1 MKNFKLNLKKKLNRK
16 GFTLAE
22 LLVVV
27 AILGIL
33 VAISV
38 PLFSSRMEAAK
49 KSTDEANVRAAK
61 AAAAAVLM
69 SDEKLSDDNADA
81 GTWYYDAVN
90 GKLVGADEKPSKGY
104 GQSTTAV
111 EGAVEAPKDDKGTA
125 RILEVKMTRGARGS
139 AADND
144 SGIELKWVAPTSG
157 T

>member
-81 GTWYYDAVN
+81 
-90 GKLVGADEKPSKGY
+90 
-104 GQSTTAV
+104 
-111 EGAVEAPKDDKGTA
+111 
-125 RILEVKMTRGARGS
+125 
-139 AADND
+139 
-144 SGIELKWVAPTSG
+144 
-157 T
+157 

>member
-1 MKNFKLNLKKKLNRK
+1 MKKFKLNLKKKLNRK

-61 AAAAAVLM
+61 AAAAAIL
-69 SDEKLSDDNADA
+69 LSDTSIKEAE
-81 GTWYYDAVN
+81 TYYYDA
-90 GKLVGADEKPSKGY
+90 DKGTLETSNTNIKAY
-104 GQSTTAV
+104 GQSTT
-111 EGAVEAPKDDKGTA
+111 KDASAGDSVPSGK
-125 RILEVKMTRGARGS
+125 ILKVTITPSVASSGS
-139 AADND
+139 ATADN
-144 SGIELKWVAPTSG
+144 SSIVMEWAAAGSTSG
-157 T
+157 

>member
-49 KSTDEANVRAAK
+49 TSTDKANVRAAK
-61 AAAAAVLM
+61 AAAAAVL
-69 SDEKLSDDNADA
+69 LSDQE
-81 GTWYYDAVN
+81 TKTMYYDAEN
-90 GKLVGADEKPSKGY
+90 GKLVDAKPTAGYGKSTKADES
-104 GQSTTAV
+104 
-111 EGAVEAPKDDKGTA
+111 GAKGTPNGN
-125 RILEVKMTRGARGS
+125 ILQVIIT
-139 AADND
+139 AATAD
-144 SGIELKWVAPTSG
+144 SGNTAGQDGTIKLEWVAAGSTSG
-157 T
+157 

>member
-38 PLFSSRMEAAK
+38 PLFAGRIEAAK

-61 AAAAAVLM
+61 AAGDAPAEPA
-69 SDEKLSDDNADA
+69 SDDAAGDA
-81 GTWYYDAVN
+81 S
-90 GKLVGADEKPSKGY
+90 EP
-104 GQSTTAV
+104 
-111 EGAVEAPKDDKGTA
+111 
-125 RILEVKMTRGARGS
+125 
-139 AADND
+139 AAD
-144 SGIELKWVAPTSG
+144 SEEGGER
-157 T
+157 

>member
-38 PLFSSRMEAAK
+38 PLFAGRMEAAK

-61 AAAAAVLM
+61 AAAAAIL
-69 SDEKLSDDNADA
+69 LSDTSIKEAK
-81 GTWYYDAVN
+81 TYYYDADK
-90 GKLVGADEKPSKGY
+90 GTLVTSNKNIKAY
-104 GQSTTAV
+104 GQSTTEDASAGNSV
-111 EGAVEAPKDDKGTA
+111 PSGK
-125 RILEVKMTRGARGS
+125 ILKVTITPSVASSGS
-139 AADND
+139 ATADN
-144 SGIELKWVAPTSG
+144 SSIVMEWAAAGSTSG
-157 T
+157 

>member
-49 KSTDEANVRAAK
+49 TSTDQANVRAAK
-61 AAAAAVLM
+61 AAAAAVL
-69 SDEKLSDDNADA
+69 LSDQE
-81 GTWYYDAVN
+81 TKTMYYDAEN
-90 GKLVGADEKPSKGY
+90 GKLVEAKPTAGYGKSIKADES
-104 GQSTTAV
+104 
-111 EGAVEAPKDDKGTA
+111 GAKGTPNGN
-125 RILEVKMTRGARGS
+125 ILKVIIT
-139 AADND
+139 AATAD
-144 SGIELKWVAPTSG
+144 SGNTAGQDGTIELEWVAAGSTSG
-157 T
+157 